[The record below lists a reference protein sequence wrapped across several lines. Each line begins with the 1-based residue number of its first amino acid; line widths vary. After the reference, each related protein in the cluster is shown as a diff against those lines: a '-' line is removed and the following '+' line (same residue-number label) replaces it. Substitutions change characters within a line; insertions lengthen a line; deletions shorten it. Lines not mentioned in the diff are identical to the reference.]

1 MRPHIV
7 VQAATWETQERDA
20 CATKIKP
27 NLKSRSE
34 LKMAERGVLR
44 RLHSVAGHV
53 VCDVKSRVRP

>member
-44 RLHSVAGHV
+44 
-53 VCDVKSRVRP
+53 